1 MKKFLKILKMFIGPI
16 IILVLLELF
25 SPFLLHKVP
34 LYLHGNLDSGLLALA
49 QTSKRSLIPEDYI
62 LLLGNSNAVGL
73 GEWLN
78 NSRNDRRNLWP
89 DFHTAHILNNKPDID
104 VISLGGA
111 GKASLIN
118 LVFSPITQFQYINS
132 FLTFNLKMP
141 KRIIVIFDEG
151 NDVSRNIKELE
162 KLYYENFDKNRIY
175 DTEYFRKFLDTVFQ
189 DKNPYKTPQP
199 YFKYFMFS
207 RFIFK
212 GIKGLFYES
221 KYDANWRKLVE
232 EQKLHKLNLSQVDRY
247 PRGHFLNIALV
258 DNEKWVFSNKNVKP
272 PIELA
277 NNEIRLGLYVFEQSL
292 LYASSFFKD
301 SKIDLVYLPSVT
313 SSYNLLL
320 PEESGLSGIA
330 NFRLDQ
336 SYLTKIKESEIFL
349 VKEIES
355 IAKKHGFGFIDVR
368 NDVKKAS
375 KSLIIHGILD
385 QNHFNKKGYH
395 VFAESIIEQ
404 AEGF

>member
-1 MKKFLKILKMFIGPI
+1 
-16 IILVLLELF
+16 
-25 SPFLLHKVP
+25 
-34 LYLHGNLDSGLLALA
+34 
-49 QTSKRSLIPEDYI
+49 
-62 LLLGNSNAVGL
+62 
-73 GEWLN
+73 
-78 NSRNDRRNLWP
+78 
-89 DFHTAHILNNKPDID
+89 
-104 VISLGGA
+104 
-111 GKASLIN
+111 
-118 LVFSPITQFQYINS
+118 
-132 FLTFNLKMP
+132 
-141 KRIIVIFDEG
+141 
-151 NDVSRNIKELE
+151 
-162 KLYYENFDKNRIY
+162 
-175 DTEYFRKFLDTVFQ
+175 
-189 DKNPYKTPQP
+189 
-199 YFKYFMFS
+199 MFS

-221 KYDANWRKLVE
+221 KYDAYWRKLIE

-375 KSLIIHGILD
+375 KSQIIHGILD